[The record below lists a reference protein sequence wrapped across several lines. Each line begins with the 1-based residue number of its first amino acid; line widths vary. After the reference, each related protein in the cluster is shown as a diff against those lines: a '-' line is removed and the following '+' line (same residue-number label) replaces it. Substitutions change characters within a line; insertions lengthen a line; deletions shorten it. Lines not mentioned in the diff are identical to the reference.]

1 MNQININQIATI
13 KDSIEDLQEYL
24 NSEGCRYCIDA
35 YISLQNHIAKLE
47 TLQKEDHKAH
57 KENIC

>member
-1 MNQININQIATI
+1 MNQISLNQIATI
-13 KDSIEDLQEYL
+13 KNSIEDLQEYL

-47 TLQKEDHKAH
+47 TLQNE
-57 KENIC
+57 ENSP

>member
-1 MNQININQIATI
+1 MNQININQMAII

-35 YISLQNHIAKLE
+35 YISLQKQLTELE
-47 TLQKEDHKAH
+47 ALQNEEHKSQ
-57 KENIC
+57 NQ

>member
-1 MNQININQIATI
+1 MNQININQMAII

-35 YISLQNHIAKLE
+35 YISLQKHIAKLE
-47 TLQKEDHKAH
+47 TLQNEEDKSQ
-57 KENIC
+57 NQ

>member
-1 MNQININQIATI
+1 MNQISLNQIATI
-13 KDSIEDLQEYL
+13 KNSIEDLQEYL

-47 TLQKEDHKAH
+47 TLQNE
-57 KENIC
+57 ENSS